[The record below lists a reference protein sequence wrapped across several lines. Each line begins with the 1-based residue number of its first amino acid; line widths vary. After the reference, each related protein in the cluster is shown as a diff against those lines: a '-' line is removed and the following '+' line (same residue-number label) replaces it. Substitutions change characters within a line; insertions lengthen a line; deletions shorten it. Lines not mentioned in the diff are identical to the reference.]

1 MQCRIL
7 ASFWNSD
14 PPTSLQLTRFRIR
27 CIGQSDCCQK
37 RCLTQA
43 LNWCLTLETIVSC
56 RIWQI
61 LNPSK
66 CHITNSRM
74 VLMEESFLTC
84 KKIRLLQFCDSG
96 RNMKWRCP
104 QIYATNYIYFTKNIK
119 SSFYHIVSCEKC
131 TISDLCVHCDET
143 VTQKKEEKKKFPKC
157 TYIKQSTSEAH
168 GPLFPKVKWGYR
180 LTYDHREIEMSDF
193 LALQNIN

>member
-1 MQCRIL
+1 MGIRSSNLNLILTTIMSSYGINFVKISLLVWLPVLLTFRISCIHRIL
-7 ASFWNSD
+7 KRVM
-14 PPTSLQLTRFRIR
+14 TSFRIR

-66 CHITNSRM
+66 CHITNSCM
-74 VLMEESFLTC
+74 VLMEESFLTG

-96 RNMKWRCP
+96 MMSMMKVVQNHLIELVFYLDTDFHRTACMELIFGLPRKMTKWHGMRFNSVSIIPCHP
-104 QIYATNYIYFTKNIK
+104 LPYSYA
-119 SSFYHIVSCEKC
+119 
-131 TISDLCVHCDET
+131 
-143 VTQKKEEKKKFPKC
+143 
-157 TYIKQSTSEAH
+157 
-168 GPLFPKVKWGYR
+168 
-180 LTYDHREIEMSDF
+180 
-193 LALQNIN
+193 

>member
-1 MQCRIL
+1 MNTYLLFTLQSHNIEL
-7 ASFWNSD
+7 VMSKSFVSD
-14 PPTSLQLTRFRIR
+14 KPFLNEYMTPFRIR

-37 RCLTQA
+37 RPLTQA
-43 LNWCLTLETIVSC
+43 LNCCLTSETIVSC

-84 KKIRLLQFCDSG
+84 KKIRLLQLCDSG

-104 QIYATNYIYFTKNIK
+104 QINDVRNKLYL
-119 SSFYHIVSCEKC
+119 FY
-131 TISDLCVHCDET
+131 
-143 VTQKKEEKKKFPKC
+143 
-157 TYIKQSTSEAH
+157 
-168 GPLFPKVKWGYR
+168 
-180 LTYDHREIEMSDF
+180 
-193 LALQNIN
+193 